1 MAVSSTVPV
10 LLDVE
15 SNDLALVVALTRHS
29 SAYSL
34 RLWNSCNDNR
44 LTIPMTVRKGPRQWP
59 VTVTIDPPLP
69 PPYLD
74 ESGVLLHPI
83 SKH

>member
-15 SNDLALVVALTRHS
+15 SNGLALVVALTRHS

-34 RLWNSCNDNR
+34 RLCG
-44 LTIPMTVRKGPRQWP
+44 IAAMTNG
-59 VTVTIDPPLP
+59 
-69 PPYLD
+69 
-74 ESGVLLHPI
+74 
-83 SKH
+83 